1 MVGLVMHAGVP
12 MVAALHYHL
21 ADQRASGRVPQGL
34 FSPRN
39 DPVND
44 ARHRRV
50 GILQITGLDVCV
62 QPALAQAH
70 ERDEHTRQ
78 TAVKSA
84 GGERRNLQS
93 LNVLVERFQSQPTN

>member
-1 MVGLVMHAGVP
+1 MHAGEP
-12 MVAALHYHL
+12 MVTALHYHL
-21 ADQRASGRVPQGL
+21 ADQRASGRVPKCL

-44 ARHRRV
+44 ARHRWV
-50 GILQITGLDVCV
+50 GVLEIPGLDVCV

-78 TAVKSA
+78 TAVQRA
-84 GGERRNLQS
+84 GGERRNRQS